1 MSKRLGILG
10 GGQLGRMLA
19 LSAHPLGLS
28 VVVVDPSAHCPARAV
43 AEHIQCAFDDED
55 GLRGLTDCDFV
66 TFEFE
71 NVPETAASQLACQGP
86 VYPPVEAL
94 RVSQDRWVEKNT
106 FQSLGISTTRCWQV
120 DKLSDAHAAFQA
132 LGPMILKTR
141 RFGYDGKGQAV
152 VRHAREVDE
161 KFALLEGAA
170 AIAEQIVPFEREL
183 SLVVC
188 RSQQGEIA
196 FYPLVENIHR
206 QGVLRTTLAPAP
218 NISAELKYAA
228 EKAATALVEH
238 LNYVGVLALELFCV
252 GDQLLANE
260 FAPRVHNSGH
270 WTIEGAFTSQFEN
283 HVRAVSGLPLG
294 STEVRSAAIMTNLIG
309 QVPEAR
315 KILAIAGTH
324 LHDYGKAPR
333 SGRKVGHVTILGDT
347 LADAQARTEVL
358 ESLL

>member
-1 MSKRLGILG
+1 MSRRLGILG

-19 LSAHPLGLS
+19 LAAHPLGLS
-28 VVVVDPSAHCPARAV
+28 VVVVDPSDHCPARVV
-43 AEHIQCAFDDED
+43 AEHIKCGFDDET
-55 GLRGLTDCDFV
+55 GLRGLSVCDWV

-94 RVSQDRWVEKNT
+94 RLAQDRWVEKNM
-106 FQSLGISTTRCWQV
+106 FQSLGILTTPFARV
-120 DKLSDAHAAFQA
+120 DNLNDGHTAFAA

-141 RFGYDGKGQAV
+141 RLGYDGKGQAV
-152 VRHAREVDE
+152 VRHVDE
-161 KFALLEGAA
+161 LEAKLALLGGAP

-183 SLVVC
+183 SLIVC
-188 RSQQGEIA
+188 RSQQGELA

-206 QGVLRTTLAPAP
+206 QGILRTTLAPAP
-218 NISAELKYAA
+218 DVSDALRRAA
-228 EKAATALVEH
+228 ETAATVLVEH
-238 LNYVGVLALELFCV
+238 LNYVGILALELFCV

-283 HVRAVSGLPLG
+283 HVRAVAGLPLG
-294 STEVRSAAIMTNLIG
+294 STEARSAAVMTNLIG
-309 QVPEAR
+309 QIPDAQR
-315 KILAIAGTH
+315 ILAIEGTH

-333 SGRKVGHVTILGDT
+333 SGRKVGHVTILGTT
-347 LADAQARTEVL
+347 LAEAQARTEQL
-358 ESLL
+358 EALL